1 MINSVY
7 IHIPFCIS
15 KCKYCDFFS
24 VTCKTVPV
32 DYITALCN
40 EIKYRFQ
47 EYNVTFLD
55 TIYIGGGTPSLLQ
68 YNQLDKIFKTIKES
82 VEIKNDAEVTIEV
95 NPDDITKELL
105 VDYKKLGVNRI
116 SCGIQTMND
125 KSLEFVSRRSDYKKN
140 VNALELFS
148 KYWDGQLSIDIIC
161 GLPEE
166 NKSTFLDTLNNV
178 INIKP
183 DHISMYSLTIED
195 ETPLGKLVNENIIE
209 YDYDFAD
216 ELWLYGK
223 QFLAAKGYNQY
234 EVSNFSLP
242 EKQCRHNLKY
252 WNHQDYVGIGS
263 GATGTIYNSDGSA
276 FRWTNVKNINDYINF
291 WLKKT
296 DDNIPQQIENV
307 NIEDSKFEFFMMG
320 LRKIDGIKLSE
331 FKKCFNYNLP
341 EGFVKLAEEWKS
353 KNNMEII
360 ETSDDKI
367 FTLGEKGLLFL
378 NKFLSNL

>member
-24 VTCKTVPV
+24 VTCKAVPV

-47 EYNVTFLD
+47 EYNVTSLD

-68 YNQLDKIFKTIKES
+68 YNQLDKIFKTMKES

-105 VDYKKLGVNRI
+105 DDYKNLGVNRI

-140 VNALELFS
+140 VNALEMFS

-195 ETPLGKLVNENIIE
+195 ETPLGKLVNENKIE

-276 FRWTNVKNINDYINF
+276 FRWTNVKNTNEYINF

-331 FKKCFNYNLP
+331 FKKCFNCNLP